1 MAVKTIYK
9 CNSCGE
15 TQIAWT
21 GRCQNCGAWNS
32 LEEYEVE
39 KTKASK
45 SSLREKIAEKNTSKK
60 LKEVSL
66 DRSSR
71 ILSGI
76 DEFDRTI
83 GGGLVR
89 DSVSILTAR
98 PGMGKS
104 TLLLELAD
112 KFSSQGLKLMY
123 ISGEESESQIKQ
135 RAMRIMS
142 EISDN
147 IYILSTNSMD
157 LALAEIERINP
168 QIIFLDSI
176 QTVSLEAYSQRA
188 GSPTQTIECAN
199 AFVDICKNPS
209 NPKAGIMIGHM
220 TKSDQLAGL
229 MTLEH
234 LVDTVLYIE
243 GESDSPLRI
252 LRTTKNRFGYTGEI
266 GLFSMGEDGLKQV
279 SNPSEYFITQRQNDI
294 EGAAISVI
302 KEGSRII
309 TVEVESLVSQS
320 FTQYPIRIGDS
331 LRKDQLNTLISILE
345 QRSSFNLYDK
355 NVILKTT
362 GGLKLSEQSV
372 NLAIMMSIVS
382 SIMKKPISSKAVFIA
397 EVGLTGELK
406 RVPLM
411 DQRLQELDRMGFEK
425 AYIAKG
431 QIDSKKLK
439 NLEVIQLNDIN
450 QVIADVFSK
459 KK

>member
-1 MAVKTIYK
+1 MSTKTVYK
-9 CNSCGE
+9 CKNCDE
-15 TQIAWT
+15 IQIAWT
-21 GRCQNCGAWNS
+21 GKCPNCGAWNS
-32 LEEYEVE
+32 LVEVEVE
-39 KTKASK
+39 KNKNK
-45 SSLREKIAEKNTSKK
+45 KYEKILEKNRSKK
-60 LKEVSL
+60 LKEVNI
-66 DRSSR
+66 DSSAR

-89 DSVSILTAR
+89 DSVSILTAK

-104 TLLLELAD
+104 TLLLELAEN
-112 KFSSQGLKLMY
+112 FSKKGLKLMY

-135 RAMRIMS
+135 RALRIME
-142 EISDN
+142 EIPDN

-157 LALAEIERINP
+157 LCLSEIEKINP
-168 QIIFLDSI
+168 EIIFLDSI
-176 QTVSLEAYSQRA
+176 QTVSLSAYPQRS

-199 AFVDICKNPS
+199 AFVDICKNPA

-220 TKSDQLAGL
+220 TKSEQLAGL

-243 GESDSPLRI
+243 GESDTPLRI

-266 GLFSMGEDGLKQV
+266 GLFSMGEDGLKEV
-279 SNPSEYFITQRQNDI
+279 SNPSEYFITQRQTDI

-320 FTQYPIRIGDS
+320 FTPYPIRIGDS

-345 QRSSFNLYDK
+345 QRASFNLYDK

-382 SIMKKPISSKAVFIA
+382 SMIKKPISSKTVFIA

-406 RVPLM
+406 RVPLIE
-411 DQRLQELDRMGFEK
+411 QRIAELDRMGFEK
-425 AYIAKG
+425 VYIAKNSG
-431 QIDSKKLK
+431 EIKGLK
-439 NLEVIQLNDIN
+439 NIKVIQLNNIN
-450 QVIADVFSK
+450 DVIKDLY
-459 KK
+459 